1 MLSMI
6 CYAYSMDKHSTRI
19 YCDESCHL
27 LHDASC
33 VMTFGA
39 IQCPTE
45 KVREISLEIR
55 EIKKKY
61 SCVGELKWTKVS
73 DKNLEF
79 YIELVSYFANQDCL
93 NFRSLIVRNKE
104 ELDHDTFNNGEHDD
118 FYYKM
123 YYYLLRNV
131 IEKKNS
137 HTYEIFLD
145 VKDTRSNLKVKKLR
159 QVLSNSLYDFEM
171 YRITRIQQ
179 IRSIESNLVQLCD
192 FLLGAITY
200 TNRKLNTS
208 EAKLAVTNELSK
220 QCKVC
225 LLESTPPWE
234 TKFNLFHFTPRGE
247 GKC

>member
-1 MLSMI
+1 
-6 CYAYSMDKHSTRI
+6 MDINSTRI

-27 LHDASC
+27 LHDSSS

-39 IQCPTE
+39 IHCPTE
-45 KVREISLEIR
+45 KVREISLEIKS
-55 EIKKKY
+55 IKEKY

-73 DKNLEF
+73 EKNLEF
-79 YIELVSYFANQDCL
+79 YLELIRYFASQECL
-93 NFRSLIVRNKE
+93 NFRSLIVRNKQ
-104 ELDHDTFNNGEHDD
+104 ELDHETFNNGEHDN

-131 IEKKNS
+131 IEKKNG
-137 HTYEIFLD
+137 HTFEIFLD
-145 VKDTRSNLKVKKLR
+145 VKDTRGSLKVKKLR
-159 QVLSNSLYDFEM
+159 EVLSNSLYDFEM

-179 IRSIESNLVQLCD
+179 IRSNESNLVQLCD

-200 TNRKLNTS
+200 TNRGLDTS
-208 EAKLAVTNELSK
+208 RAKIEVSNELSR